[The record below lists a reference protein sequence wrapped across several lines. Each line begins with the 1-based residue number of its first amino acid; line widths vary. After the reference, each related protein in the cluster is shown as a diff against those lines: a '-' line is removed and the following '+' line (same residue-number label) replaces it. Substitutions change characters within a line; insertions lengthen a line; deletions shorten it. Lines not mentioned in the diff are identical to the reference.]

1 MTRPTAVLLADDHAL
16 VLRMLR
22 DRLDAEQDLTVVAA
36 VGSAAEAVGEALR
49 WKPDV
54 VVMDID
60 MPGMICF
67 EAARTIRETCP
78 QTRTVFLSAFSN
90 DTYIEQALSVE
101 AAGYLTKSEPP
112 EAVIRAVR
120 AIRAGQRCFSA
131 DVEAR
136 IILAPN
142 GLQLA
147 PRGQARAYSLSN
159 RELEILRYVARGL
172 SRKEIAQITKRSVK
186 TVKAHCANIMKKLH
200 IHDRVELARFA
211 IREGLADA

>member
-1 MTRPTAVLLADDHAL
+1 MTRPTSVLLADDHAL

-49 WKPDV
+49 RRPDV

-60 MPGMICF
+60 MPGMVCF
-67 EAARTIRETCP
+67 EAARTIRAACP

-90 DTYIEQALSVE
+90 DAYIEQALSVE

-147 PRGQARAYSLSN
+147 PRGRARAYSLSN

-172 SRKEIAQITKRSVK
+172 SRKQIAQITHRSVK
-186 TVKAHCANIMKKLH
+186 TVKVHCANIMKKLD